1 MEMRGVVLT
10 LVFASVP
17 LPFLGCGAGSPAK
30 ALAEP
35 PKLETKDTR
44 CSIRR
49 SWDKPLIVEWPSAD
63 RLELE
68 ARAKEGP
75 VVVHYSGCEMRML
88 SSCRVD
94 GRYVFTP
101 TTPKSDTI
109 AIRDTD
115 ELYATIP
122 IGAASFEGKLEKYG
136 QLNVAMTMV
145 GRLATTE
152 PDVGR
157 SQLSGSCK
165 DATHVISGL
174 TVGAFEFYAGADASV
189 GASADVV
196 VAEAGGASRASH
208 HTFTRDGSREAC
220 RTATEKDTA
229 PPASCG
235 AVLRVEVVP
244 IDGNAKWRPLSR
256 EAKSNA
262 SPPTPAEEAACP
274 VGTRREGERCVARFA
289 NEGDTCSF
297 VGDCAAACDAGNGKA
312 CVTLGRLYDTGK
324 GAKRDQSRAA
334 EAYRLGCD
342 HGDGAGCLG
351 VGRAYLYGHGVLEDV
366 PRGLAAI
373 ELGCKKEHAESCSE
387 LGTLLV
393 DGRKVK
399 GDVKKGVAHQ
409 AHACELGLAFACI
422 KVGVLHEE
430 GRAIARD
437 AKKALHYFERAC
449 KLDGVYSCS
458 ALKRLQKAAAA
469 IR

>member
-1 MEMRGVVLT
+1 MTCRRGLS
-10 LVFASVP
+10 LLLIASAIPLAFA
-17 LPFLGCGAGSPAK
+17 GCGGSPARPLAK
-30 ALAEP
+30 APE
-35 PKLETKDTR
+35 LETKDTR
-44 CSIRR
+44 CSVRR

-157 SQLSGSCK
+157 GQLSGSCK
-165 DATHVISGL
+165 DATHVIAGL
-174 TVGAFEFYAGADASV
+174 TVGAFEFYAGAEASV
-189 GASADVV
+189 GAGANVV
-196 VAEAGGASRASH
+196 VAEAGGESSASH

-244 IDGNAKWRPLSR
+244 ISANAKWRPLSQQ
-256 EAKSNA
+256 AKSA
-262 SPPTPAEEAACP
+262 PAEEPPKQAACP
-274 VGTRREGERCVARFA
+274 VGTRREGEKCVSRFTDEKKA
-289 NEGDTCSF
+289 CSF
-297 VGDCAAACDAGNGKA
+297 VGDCGQACDAGNARA
-312 CVTLGRLYDTGK
+312 CVTLGKLYDSGK
-324 GAKRDQSRAA
+324 GGTRDLSRAA
-334 EAYRLGCD
+334 EAYQLGCD
-342 HGDGAGCLG
+342 QGDGEGCLR
-351 VGRAYLYGHGVLEDV
+351 VGQAYLYGQGVLEDG
-366 PRGLAAI
+366 PRGLASI
-373 ELGCKKEHAESCSE
+373 ELGCKKEHAESCAE
-387 LGTLLV
+387 LGNLLV
-393 DGRKVK
+393 EGRKVK

-409 AHACELGLAFACI
+409 THACELGLAFACTR
-422 KVGVLHEE
+422 VGVLYQE
-430 GRAIARD
+430 GRAIAGD
-437 AKKALHYFERAC
+437 IKKATQFLERAC
-449 KLDGVYSCS
+449 KLDSRYSC
-458 ALKRLQKAAAA
+458 AA
-469 IR
+469 INRLKGKL